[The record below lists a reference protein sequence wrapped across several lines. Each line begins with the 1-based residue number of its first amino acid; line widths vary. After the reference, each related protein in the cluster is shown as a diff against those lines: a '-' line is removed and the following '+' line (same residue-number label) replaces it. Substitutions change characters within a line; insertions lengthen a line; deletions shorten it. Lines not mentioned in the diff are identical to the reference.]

1 MDSGL
6 STADGEGLH
15 ELRRVLSPSDW
26 RAYHAIR
33 RDTIFAPLLPG
44 HSYDEADADEFR
56 PGHLPHVL
64 IFAGDIVGVVRIDLI
79 DEVQVGLRLIGIRTG
94 SQRQG
99 HGAALLRLAE
109 QIARRTRTPPGGHQR
124 APDVAAVLSRERLR
138 LRRLEGH
145 RPRPSGLDPRRK
157 RAAAHDRLNRP
168 HHPRGGAPNAPHS
181 RPARPAMQVA
191 DRGDG
196 DTFHTSSRL
205 AGASIGAACIRGARG
220 RLSAVARR
228 RGPPVPAG
236 RRRSSP
242 IGRVRKRSRSE
253 FATLRL
259 RRPNAGSPLSR
270 HCPSAASSDGS
281 SCRRARN
288 SSR

>member
-6 STADGEGLH
+6 STADGEGPH
-15 ELRRVLSPSDW
+15 ELRRVWSPSDW

-109 QIARRTRTPPGGHQR
+109 QIAAGLGRRQVVINAHPTSLQFYLANGYAYGDWKDTGPVH
-124 APDVAAVLSRERLR
+124 PDLIRVGKE
-138 LRRLEGH
+138 LRRMTG
-145 RPRPSGLDPRRK
+145 
-157 RAAAHDRLNRP
+157 
-168 HHPRGGAPNAPHS
+168 
-181 RPARPAMQVA
+181 
-191 DRGDG
+191 
-196 DTFHTSSRL
+196 
-205 AGASIGAACIRGARG
+205 
-220 RLSAVARR
+220 
-228 RGPPVPAG
+228 
-236 RRRSSP
+236 
-242 IGRVRKRSRSE
+242 
-253 FATLRL
+253 
-259 RRPNAGSPLSR
+259 
-270 HCPSAASSDGS
+270 
-281 SCRRARN
+281 
-288 SSR
+288 